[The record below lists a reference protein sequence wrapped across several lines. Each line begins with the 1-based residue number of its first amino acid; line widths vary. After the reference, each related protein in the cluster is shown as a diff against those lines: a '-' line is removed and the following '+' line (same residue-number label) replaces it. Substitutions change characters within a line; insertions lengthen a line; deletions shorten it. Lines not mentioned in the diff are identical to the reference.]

1 MKVVYNT
8 SGSAT
13 SSWKEDQVGYK
24 GSLEKKERTPHCK
37 PMCSVDEQVNVTG
50 TPALF
55 YNNTA
60 SMGWKG
66 QEVGDTAW
74 LPLAIVG
81 CAIFGFL

>member
-1 MKVVYNT
+1 LFTIPPARQLAAGRKT
-8 SGSAT
+8 KLAT
-13 SSWKEDQVGYK
+13 K
-24 GSLEKKERTPHCK
+24 GLLEKKKRTPHCK

-66 QEVGDTAW
+66 QEVGDMVW

-81 CAIFGFL
+81 CAIFEFL